1 MLLASLGPS
10 SGAYQAVLVLH
21 ILAVIVGFGAL
32 YVNAVYAALGRRA
45 GGAARLAVS
54 QASERVVSLVALWF
68 IYAVPI
74 LGIALLGMSNKVY
87 KFSQAWVSE
96 AFGLYLVILVIL
108 LGAVRP
114 AHKHLNQLL
123 AADNPDSGSIVAIEK
138 RLAAASG
145 VNHLLV
151 LVVIF
156 LMVVK
161 P

>member
-1 MLLASLGPS
+1 MLLASLGPT

-32 YVNAVYAALGRRA
+32 FVNAVYAVLARRA
-45 GGAARLAVS
+45 GGAAQLAISV
-54 QASERVVSLVALWF
+54 ASERVVSMVALWF

-74 LGIALLGMSNKVY
+74 LGFALIGMSNKVY
-87 KFSQAWVSE
+87 KFSQAWVSV
-96 AFGLYLVILVIL
+96 AFALYIVILVVL

-114 AHKHLNQLL
+114 AHKHLNELL
-123 AADNPDSGSIVAIEK
+123 AAENPDHGSITAIEK
-138 RLAAASG
+138 RVAAASG

-151 LVVIF
+151 LVVIY
-156 LMVVK
+156 LMVIK